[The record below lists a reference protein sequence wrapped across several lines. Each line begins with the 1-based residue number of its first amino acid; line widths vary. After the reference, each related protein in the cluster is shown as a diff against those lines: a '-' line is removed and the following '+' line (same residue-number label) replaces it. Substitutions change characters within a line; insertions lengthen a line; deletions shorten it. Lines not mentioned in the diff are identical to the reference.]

1 MGYRNDFGNDLAA
14 TGVHKEHAMKPEKTP
29 KHSSWTRLL
38 GAPLGSLGSLLSAWF
53 LMSASEAASR
63 PGNVLL
69 WLGASLALV
78 VHVIADFL
86 FVKSPKGIPSHS
98 AIAAAC
104 LGEGFILV
112 AAGYSNDWV
121 VKIGDL
127 PVGWIA
133 GFLVLFLSFLHLLS
147 GQDGWRGSVRWFKL
161 AWTGVLFL
169 GILASAIE
177 AWYLPPG
184 KVAES
189 SMRATL
195 GIICVAAAVAIGFAW
210 RGMARRSERS

>member
-1 MGYRNDFGNDLAA
+1 
-14 TGVHKEHAMKPEKTP
+14 MKPEKTS
-29 KHSSWTRLL
+29 KQSSWTRFL
-38 GAPLGSLGSLLSAWF
+38 GTPLGLLGSLLSAWC
-53 LMSASEAASR
+53 LMSASEAPSR
-63 PGNVLL
+63 PGNVLV

-78 VHVIADFL
+78 VHVVAEFQ
-86 FVKSPKGIPSHS
+86 FENSPEGIPALS
-98 AIAAAC
+98 AIAAAR

-133 GFLVLFLSFLHLLS
+133 GFMVLFLSFLHLLS
-147 GQDGWRGSVRWFKL
+147 SQDGWRGSVRWFKL
-161 AWTGVLFL
+161 VWTGVLFL

-189 SMRATL
+189 SMRVTL

-210 RGMARRSERS
+210 REMARRSERS